1 MERAGNEG
9 EGGEG
14 MDWNKGR
21 GGRGR
26 GPLRGKWVEREER
39 RESEGGIGMFRILGR
54 RRIVFCVCENQIR

>member
-1 MERAGNEG
+1 MERGGKEG
-9 EGGEG
+9 EGRDG
-14 MDWNKGR
+14 NKGR